1 MDIPN
6 GVRPAFLSKE
16 GYERKRFRLIEAHV
30 GRCRSQGSRAIH
42 SMAEPLVLARRRGA
56 PMDKHS
62 IAEEAID
69 DVIEYEHGIRPNFG
83 QFAQQLLQVF
93 FVGLTIGM
101 QRNVVPALAESE
113 FGVPP
118 GSFSLLM
125 AFVVSFGFVKGA
137 MNFVSGRLSEKIGRR
152 KVLLAGWIVALP
164 IPFIF
169 LYAPSWSWIV
179 GANVLLGINQGFAW
193 SMTVTS
199 KLDIVRPEQR
209 GVATGFNEFAGYG
222 GVALA
227 GLITGYL
234 ASDFDPRMSL
244 FVFGLLVI
252 LLALCLALLFSRE
265 TVGWARAE
273 SAAHAAGTHAGPRPR
288 FPENL
293 SEHPSTREVF
303 VFVSFRHRTF
313 AALSQAGCVEKFV
326 DALVWGFFP
335 VYLRARG
342 VSLVDIGWI
351 VGVYGFVWGG
361 SQLWTGPLS
370 DTVGRKWLIVIG
382 MWICAVGVATTL
394 FVDGVTAWTMTAAMT
409 GLGMA
414 LLYPTLIAAVGDI
427 SHPSWR
433 GSSLG
438 VYRFWRDAGY
448 GIGALLLGVIADR
461 FGALEAGFWLTAVAI
476 GLSGLWVALAM
487 DETLARINPQS

>member
-1 MDIPN
+1 MRTDQNSVSDEVI
-6 GVRPAFLSKE
+6 GEV
-16 GYERKRFRLIEAHV
+16 
-30 GRCRSQGSRAIH
+30 
-42 SMAEPLVLARRRGA
+42 
-56 PMDKHS
+56 
-62 IAEEAID
+62 EEY
-69 DVIEYEHGIRPNFG
+69 VHGIRPNIG

-113 FGVPP
+113 FGMPA
-118 GSFSLLM
+118 GSFALLM

-137 MNFVSGRLSEKIGRR
+137 MNFVSGRVSEKVGRR
-152 KVLLAGWIVALP
+152 KVLIWGWLVALP

-169 LYAPSWSWIV
+169 LYAPSWNWIV
-179 GANVLLGINQGFAW
+179 AANILLGINQGFTW

-234 ASDFDPRMSL
+234 ASAFDPRLSL
-244 FVFGLLVI
+244 FVFGLSVI
-252 LLALCLALLFSRE
+252 LLALVSALLFSRE
-265 TVGWARAE
+265 TVHWARAE
-273 SAAHAAGTHAGPRPR
+273 SAAHKAGTYVGPRPR
-288 FPENL
+288 FPRNVA
-293 SEHPSTREVF
+293 EHPSMKEVF
-303 VFVSFRHRTF
+303 ALVTYRHKTF

-335 VYLRARG
+335 VYLHAKG

-370 DTVGRKWLIVIG
+370 DAIGRKWPIVIG
-382 MWICAVGVATTL
+382 MWTCAVGVVATL
-394 FVDGVTAWTMTAAMT
+394 YVDGMTGWSMTAAVT
-409 GLGMA
+409 GVGMA
-414 LLYPTLIAAVGDI
+414 LLYPTLIAAIGDI
-427 SHPSWR
+427 SHPNWR

-438 VYRFWRDAGY
+438 VYRFWRDIGY
-448 GIGALLLGVIADR
+448 GIGALSLGVIADAY
-461 FGALEAGFWLTAVAI
+461 GALEAGFWFTAIAMAI
-476 GLSGLWVALAM
+476 SGLWVAVAM
-487 DETLARINPQS
+487 DETLARINPGEDS